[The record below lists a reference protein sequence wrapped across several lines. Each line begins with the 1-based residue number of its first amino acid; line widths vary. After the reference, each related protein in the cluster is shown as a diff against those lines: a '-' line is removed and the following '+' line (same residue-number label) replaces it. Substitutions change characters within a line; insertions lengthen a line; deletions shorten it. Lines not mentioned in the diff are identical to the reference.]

1 MKKDDFVLSTATRE
15 SREIKNRMKEL
26 GDVNIGAIKEYEQIS
41 TRYEFLT
48 EQRSDILEAMQ
59 ELQSIISD
67 MDKTI
72 KTKFKE
78 NFDPGGRKL

>member
-1 MKKDDFVLSTATRE
+1 
-15 SREIKNRMKEL
+15 MKEL

-78 NFDPGGRKL
+78 NFDQVVVNFEEIFKELFGGGTRN